1 VPGQLLAKWLGWRE
15 DNEEKQGGYWM
26 SHARERFRQVLAQPT
41 CTVAANIFDPLSARI
56 AHMLD
61 YDVCFLSGSV
71 GKVANL
77 GVPDIVLYNL
87 SDAVDHCRRITRMA
101 DVSLMVDGEDG
112 FGNAVNVMRTVKE
125 LEAAGVSAIE
135 IEDNIAPERFNA
147 ADRGLHP
154 TAEQVGKLEA
164 AVAARS
170 DPTTV
175 IVARTAAL
183 TYHPLDEA
191 LERMRAYAQ
200 TGVEAIRLVGLR
212 TRAQLEAVHQ
222 ATSLPLTVL
231 SPPPDLMHDRA
242 FLSAHGVRV
251 LMLGNPAFA
260 MAVKAIYDC
269 FKHVKDGG
277 AVEDLADQQASAD
290 VLRAVN
296 RTEEFVQWQQRYLRA

>member
-1 VPGQLLAKWLGWRE
+1 
-15 DNEEKQGGYWM
+15 M
-26 SHARERFRQVLAQPT
+26 SHARERFRQVLSQPN

-56 AHMLD
+56 AQMLD
-61 YDVCFLSGSV
+61 YEVCFLSGSV

-125 LEAAGVSAIE
+125 MEAAGVSAIE
-135 IEDNIAPERFNA
+135 IEDNIAPVQFNA
-147 ADRGLHP
+147 ADPGLYSK
-154 TAEQVGKLEA
+154 AEQVGKLEA

-183 TYHPLDEA
+183 AYCPLDEA

-212 TRAQLEAVHQ
+212 TRTQLAAVHQ

-231 SPPPDLMHDRA
+231 SPPPDVMHDRA
-242 FLSAHGVRV
+242 FLAAHGVRV

-260 MAVKAIYDC
+260 VAVKAIYDC

-277 AVEDLADQQASAD
+277 GVEDLADQQASAD
-290 VLRAVN
+290 LLRAVN
-296 RTEEFVQWQQRYLRA
+296 RTEEFVHWQQRYLRA

>member
-1 VPGQLLAKWLGWRE
+1 
-15 DNEEKQGGYWM
+15 M
-26 SHARERFRQVLAQPT
+26 SQARERFRRVLARPT

-112 FGNAVNVMRTVKE
+112 FGNAVNVLRTVKE

-135 IEDNIAPERFNA
+135 IEDNIAPARFNA
-147 ADRGLHP
+147 ADPGLHSA
-154 TAEQVGKLEA
+154 AEQVGKLEA
-164 AVAARS
+164 AVAART

-183 TYHPLDEA
+183 TYCPLDEA
-191 LERMRAYAQ
+191 LNRMRAYAQ
-200 TGVEAIRLVGLR
+200 TGAEVIRLVGLR
-212 TRAQLEAVHQ
+212 TREQLEAVHQ
-222 ATSLPLTVL
+222 ATALPLTVL
-231 SPPPDLMHDRA
+231 SPPADLRNDVA
-242 FLSAHGVRV
+242 FLAAHGVKI
-251 LMLGNPAFA
+251 LMLGNPAFSV
-260 MAVKAIYDC
+260 AVKAIYEC
-269 FKHVKDGG
+269 LKHLKDGG
-277 AVEDLADQQASAD
+277 AIEDLADQQASSTL
-290 VLRAVN
+290 LRLVD
-296 RTEEFVQWQQRYLRA
+296 RTEEFVRWQQAFLRS

>member
-1 VPGQLLAKWLGWRE
+1 
-15 DNEEKQGGYWM
+15 M
-26 SHARERFRQVLAQPT
+26 SQARERFRRVLARPT

-56 AHMLD
+56 ADMLD

-101 DVSLMVDGEDG
+101 DMSLMVDGEDG
-112 FGNAVNVMRTVKE
+112 FGNAVNVLRTVKE
-125 LEAAGVSAIE
+125 LEAAGVAAIE
-135 IEDNIAPERFNA
+135 IEDTIAPVRFQA
-147 ADRGLHP
+147 ADPGLYT

-164 AVAARS
+164 AVAART
-170 DPTTV
+170 DPMTV

-183 TYHPLDEA
+183 TYCPLDEA
-191 LERMRAYAQ
+191 MDRMRAYAQ
-200 TGVEAIRLVGLR
+200 TGVEAIRLVGIQ

-231 SPPPDLMHDRA
+231 SPPPDLSHDRA
-242 FLSAHGVRV
+242 FLAAQGVRV

-260 MAVKAIYDC
+260 IVVQALYEC
-269 FKHVKDGG
+269 FKHLKDGG
-277 AVEDLADQQASAD
+277 ALEDLAAQQASAD
-290 VLRAVN
+290 LLRAVN
-296 RTEEFVQWQQRYLRA
+296 RTEEFVHWQQRYLRA